1 MIWIS
6 LQDEGRMPWE
16 REELMISVTKEQS
29 SFAHFFR
36 TKRGIPRELSVEFDL
51 IPPLCFSFKRN
62 FYNGDLLQV
71 WECTQVPTIYTNVF
85 AVSFAYTTF
94 VVMDFAITARS

>member
-29 SFAHFFR
+29 SFAHFFK
-36 TKRGIPRELSVEFDL
+36 TKGGIPKELSVEFDL
-51 IPPLCFSFKRN
+51 MQDKSDRISKLEAGLNTEGFKR
-62 FYNGDLLQV
+62 GRGKS
-71 WECTQVPTIYTNVF
+71 TG
-85 AVSFAYTTF
+85 VS
-94 VVMDFAITARS
+94 VGPKMKD

>member
-16 REELMISVTKEQS
+16 REELMVSVTKEQS

-36 TKRGIPRELSVEFDL
+36 TKWGIPRELAVEFDL
-51 IPPLCFSFKRN
+51 MRDKSGRISELEAGLNAEGFKRR
-62 FYNGDLLQV
+62 GGR
-71 WECTQVPTIYTNVF
+71 YTG
-85 AVSFAYTTF
+85 VS
-94 VVMDFAITARS
+94 VRP

>member
-36 TKRGIPRELSVEFDL
+36 TKEGNPRELSVEFDL
-51 IPPLCFSFKRN
+51 MWDKSGRISELEAGLNTEGFKR
-62 FYNGDLLQV
+62 GSID
-71 WECTQVPTIYTNVF
+71 
-85 AVSFAYTTF
+85 
-94 VVMDFAITARS
+94 